1 MAENKVLQMRDCFPF
16 LNREKC
22 LLKLN
27 ETSLPIILR
36 LQVITDVLKIEK
48 RAVVNNLL
56 KVESVGGIAC
66 YIRISYC

>member
-1 MAENKVLQMRDCFPF
+1 MAENKLLQMRDCFPF
-16 LNREKC
+16 LNREKS

>member
-16 LNREKC
+16 LNREKS

-36 LQVITDVLKIEK
+36 LQVITDVLKIE
-48 RAVVNNLL
+48 
-56 KVESVGGIAC
+56 
-66 YIRISYC
+66 